1 MTGGFQAGEGPA
13 TRPGGLHQAALPGP
27 PAAGRTTWGRGQCS
41 AEDARRKHALE
52 IMSMPRRYSAN
63 ARLLRVARICSNQVQ
78 RMSSYLRGRPS
89 SGPTRYETAWDLMP
103 PYDPEQEGT

>member
-1 MTGGFQAGEGPA
+1 MTGGFQAGESPA
-13 TRPGGLHQAALPGP
+13 TRPGGPAPGGAP
-27 PAAGRTTWGRGQCS
+27 RAAGGRMTWGRGQCS

-63 ARLLRVARICSNQVQ
+63 ARLLRVARICSNQVK

-89 SGPTRYETAWDLMP
+89 SGPTRYETAWNLMP

>member
-1 MTGGFQAGEGPA
+1 MTGGFQAGESPA
-13 TRPGGLHQAALPGP
+13 TRPTCTRWRSPGRRRSDDL
-27 PAAGRTTWGRGQCS
+27 GSGQCS

-78 RMSSYLRGRPS
+78 RMSSYLRGRLS